1 MDGVMTSGDVRRK
14 APKARSTA
22 STSRRRTGR
31 EGARP
36 YALGLDL
43 GGTNVK
49 ALAVTPA
56 GRVLAFA
63 ASPHGRRRTW
73 TNAVRALVRQMHS
86 RTWLPPPPGWE
97 SPRPD
102 SRPRDAASI
111 AFMPGRLPGLE
122 GMHWGRF
129 LRVDRGVPV
138 LNDAQA
144 ALVGETWRGAAR
156 GTTNALLLTLGTGVG
171 GAALVDGRVLHGH
184 LGRAGHLGH
193 VSLDPEGALDIV
205 NTPGSLEDA
214 IGDCTVAH
222 RTGGRFD
229 TTRALVEA
237 SSNGD
242 REARRVWRTSIRALA
257 AATASLVNVLDPE
270 VVVIGGGIAQCGA
283 ALFGPLRREMARV
296 EWRPAGARVRIVPAA
311 LGDRAG
317 AWGAAKQAMDAAATR
332 RCMNATSS
340 GP

>member
-31 EGARP
+31 EGAP

-63 ASPHGRRRTW
+63 ASPHGRRRAW
-73 TNAVRALVRQMHS
+73 TNAVRALVRQITVELAAAPVWMGVAAPG
-86 RTWLPPPPGWE
+86 LPA
-97 SPRPD
+97 
-102 SRPRDAASI
+102 RDAASI

-129 LRVDRGVPV
+129 LRVDRGVHV

-317 AWGAAKQAMDAAATR
+317 AWGAAKQAMDAAAR
-332 RCMNATSS
+332 GDA
-340 GP
+340 